1 MKWLVT
7 GAGGQLG
14 QAFSSLL
21 VNSADDFNA
30 FSKSEL
36 DVLNLSEL
44 LKVISREKPDVIL
57 NCAAWTNVDL
67 AEQDVLSAYNVNVLG
82 TYNLA
87 VACLE
92 SGSRL
97 IHLSTDYVFD
107 GKQGT
112 PLRENSKKSPIS
124 VYGKSKSIAED
135 IVMDLLPDTGVVVRT
150 SWLYSRWGKNFVKTI
165 LHKLRT
171 QEKGSLIQVVNDQMG
186 QPTCATELS
195 NQLYLMGHENV
206 PAGIYHATNSGR
218 VSWHEFAL
226 KIQELSCINDK
237 IIVGI
242 KSSESTSKVKR
253 PIYSELSNSK
263 IEQLGLNCMSNWQQ
277 ALEDEMPFIILN
289 MNVRS

>member
-1 MKWLVT
+1 MKWIVT

-14 QAFSSLL
+14 QAFSNLL
-21 VNSADDFNA
+21 EKSTDDHKA
-30 FSKSEL
+30 FSRSEL
-36 DVLNLSEL
+36 DVLNATQL
-44 LKVISREKPDVIL
+44 LKVISREKPDIIL

-67 AEQDVLSAYNVNVLG
+67 AEQNVLSANNVNVLG

-87 VACLE
+87 VACLK

-124 VYGKSKSIAED
+124 AYGKSKSIGED
-135 IVMDLLPDTGVVVRT
+135 IVMDLLPYTGLVVRT

-165 LHKLRT
+165 LHKLHS
-171 QEKGSLIQVVNDQMG
+171 QEKGSLIHVVTDQIG

-195 NQLYLMGHENV
+195 NQLHLLGHKNV
-206 PAGIYHATNSGR
+206 PAGIYHATNIGG
-218 VSWHEFAL
+218 VSWYEFAL
-226 KIQELSCINDK
+226 KIQELSGINNK
-237 IIVGI
+237 LIVGI
-242 KSSESTSKVKR
+242 NSSELPSKVKR
-253 PIYSELSNSK
+253 PTFSELSNSK
-263 IEQLGLNCMSNWQQ
+263 IEQMGLHCMSNWQQ

-289 MNVRS
+289 MNEGS